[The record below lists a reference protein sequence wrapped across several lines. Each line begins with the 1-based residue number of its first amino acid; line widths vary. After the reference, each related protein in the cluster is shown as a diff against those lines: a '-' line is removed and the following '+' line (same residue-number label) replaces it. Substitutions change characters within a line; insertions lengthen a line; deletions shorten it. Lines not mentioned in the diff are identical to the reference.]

1 MEHQGPKGT
10 ELVHRVKS
18 PKLIDLQYIIL
29 MLFFSAERV
38 DNLEI
43 RVGFHENLA
52 LCYKQEKWDRKFNCL
67 TFYCHH
73 PLRGRFVSV
82 ERRLDSILPHTDNSL
97 SLCEVQVEGKRIEA
111 SYKTNSH
118 HHKLNLMDANTKKHV
133 NLCAVARSKSKH
145 AIEIPTKTQ
154 TGIVTQLSEVKVIP
168 RNTTGS
174 VWERNLR
181 KLESKIQR
189 LSKATR
195 KLKKKKNRKNSCIGV
210 AVNLMHLINFT
221 MLVYCIF

>member
-195 KLKKKKNRKNSCIGV
+195 KFKRKKNRKNSCSRV
-210 AVNLMHLINFT
+210 AINLINFT